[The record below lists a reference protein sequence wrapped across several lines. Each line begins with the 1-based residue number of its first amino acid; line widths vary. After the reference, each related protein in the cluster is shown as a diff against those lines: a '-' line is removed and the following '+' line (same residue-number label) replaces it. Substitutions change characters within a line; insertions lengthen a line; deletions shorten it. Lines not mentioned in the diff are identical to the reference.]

1 MLRANPTKSHW
12 LKNIQFNEQYSRKVD
27 IVVVGAG
34 ISGASLCYHL
44 SELDPTKKVMLMD
57 ARGLAGGATG
67 RNGGLLWPSMPDR
80 WTSLVSR
87 FGTETTQK
95 LLSFSM
101 ENVNRIKDFVSR
113 IPNDAEHHPRLTRF
127 PGGAIHLMESA
138 EDLNSWEYEIK
149 QMKETGGC
157 LDIDVWDKD
166 FLQQKLRTQKEYQ
179 GAIHDREAY
188 SIRPGALVYHL
199 VKTAHLS
206 FTKSNGSLYFLQQ
219 HVQNVHRQPDGFS
232 ISTKQGQVEA
242 NQIVYCTNAYAN
254 ELVPEAKITPI
265 RNQVIITKPLKK
277 LPFDFAITCNSG
289 YEYLSPRED
298 NRIVLGGMRYL
309 APDADV
315 NNSDDASLHPK
326 VSQGLRNYL
335 QTRFPGL
342 ENVEV
347 EEEWAGIMG
356 WTSDRL
362 ALVGPIPNRSNEFI
376 CAGFSGHGMPR
387 AHLCALQVA
396 KLLLSQPLD
405 SSFPNVFL
413 MDLDRTKAQNKFES
427 KL

>member
-1 MLRANPTKSHW
+1 MLKANPTKTHW
-12 LKNIQFNEQYSRKVD
+12 LKNIQFKEAYNKKVD

-34 ISGASLCYHL
+34 ISGASVCYHL
-44 SELDPTKKVMLMD
+44 SEIDPTKRVMLMD
-57 ARGLAGGATG
+57 ARGIAGGATG

-95 LLSFSM
+95 LLAFSM
-101 ENVNRIKDFVSR
+101 DNVNCIKDFVSR
-113 IPNDAEHHPRLTRF
+113 IPHDAENHPRLTRF
-127 PGGAIHLMESA
+127 PAGAIHLMESI
-138 EDLNSWEYEIK
+138 EDLRLWENEIK

-157 LDIDVWDKD
+157 LDMDVWDKA
-166 FLQQKLRTQKEYQ
+166 LLEQKLKTTKEYQ

-199 VKTAHLS
+199 VKTAHQN
-206 FTKSNGSLYFLQQ
+206 FEKSSGQLYFLQH
-219 HVQNVHRQPDGFS
+219 HVTKVDKLSNGFS
-232 ISTKQGQVEA
+232 ISTKQGHVEA

-254 ELVPEAKITPI
+254 ELIPEAKITPI
-265 RNQVIITKPLKK
+265 RNQVIITKPLKNI
-277 LPFDFAITCNSG
+277 PFDFAITCNSG

-309 APDADV
+309 APNADV

-342 ENVEV
+342 EDVEV
-347 EEEWAGIMG
+347 DEEWAGIMG

-387 AHLCALQVA
+387 AHLCARQVA
-396 KLLLSQPLD
+396 KLLLHQSLD
-405 SSFPNVFL
+405 PSFPKVFL
-413 MDLDRTKAQNKFES
+413 MNLQRTQTSSQFES